1 MKAKTFPLLVATL
14 FLISSATV
22 ATFAQNQGTA
32 PAVSAP
38 QTATGAS
45 VGSSVSSL
53 GGAADQS
60 GVRKYQLGPGDV
72 LDLRVFGEPQF
83 SGTFTVNDEGYLEV
97 PFVDEPISAQCRT
110 DIDIKKDVVK
120 ALEKYIKKPQ
130 VSLRVAEMRSRPPAV
145 IYGAVRRADA
155 FQLNRRVHLLE
166 LIARTGGAT
175 EQAGG
180 DIHVYH
186 TEPLMC
192 PTPED
197 LAEEAKQKAP
207 ESALQLP
214 FTVYKISDLKDG
226 KSEANPRIRPG
237 DIVIVQ
243 EASPVYITGA
253 VVQPSNLYLRNQLS
267 LTRAIAQVG
276 GLSKEAKPEKVRIVR
291 MKKDNSLEPE
301 IITVNFADIKKQKAP
316 DIALQPYDIVEV
328 SNGSPWSPSRLPG
341 TLLSLAMGGAQ
352 QVVMM
357 GAPRIIP

>member
-1 MKAKTFPLLVATL
+1 MKAKTFPLLLAALCALAVPAATN
-14 FLISSATV
+14 
-22 ATFAQNQGTA
+22 AQE
-32 PAVSAP
+32 AVSAP
-38 QTATGAS
+38 AISAPQTVAGP
-45 VGSSVSSL
+45 SL
-53 GGAADQS
+53 GSALNSAVDQT

-83 SGTFTVNDEGYLEV
+83 SGTFTVNDEGNLEV
-97 PFVDEPISAQCRT
+97 PFVDDPISAQCRT
-110 DIDIKKDVVK
+110 DVEIKKDVVK

-145 IYGAVRRADA
+145 IFGAVRSPTP
-155 FQLNRRVHLLE
+155 FQLNRRIRLLD
-166 LIARTGGAT
+166 LMARTGGAT

-197 LAEEAKQKAP
+197 LVEMAKQKAP
-207 ESALQLP
+207 ENALQLP
-214 FTVYKISDLKDG
+214 FTVYKISDVKEG
-226 KSEANPRIRPG
+226 KIEANPYIRPG
-237 DIVIVQ
+237 DIIIVQ
-243 EASPVYITGA
+243 EAAPIYVTGA
-253 VVQPSNLYLRNQLS
+253 VVQPSNLYLRNQMS

-276 GLSKEAKPEKVRIVR
+276 GLSKEAKPEKVRIIR
-291 MKKDNSLEPE
+291 TKDKALEPE

-328 SNGSPWSPSRLPG
+328 SNGSPWSLNRLPG

-352 QVVMM
+352 QVIMT

>member
-1 MKAKTFPLLVATL
+1 MKAKTFPLLLAALVFALAAPAAT
-14 FLISSATV
+14 SA
-22 ATFAQNQGTA
+22 QQQGTA

-38 QTATGAS
+38 QTTGGAN
-45 VGSSVSSL
+45 VGSSAPALS
-53 GGAADQS
+53 GGGDQT

-83 SGTFTVNDEGYLEV
+83 SGTFTVNDEGNLEV
-97 PFVDEPISAQCRT
+97 PFVDEPISALCRT
-110 DIDIKKDVVK
+110 DIEIKKDVVK

-145 IYGAVRRADA
+145 IFGAVRNPTP
-155 FQLNRRVHLLE
+155 FQLNRRIRLLD
-166 LIARTGGAT
+166 LMARTGGAT

-192 PTPED
+192 PTAED
-197 LAEEAKQKAP
+197 LAEMAKQQAP
-207 ESALQLP
+207 ENALQLP
-214 FTVYKISDLKDG
+214 FTIYKISDVKEG
-226 KSEANPRIRPG
+226 KIEANPYIRPG

-243 EASPVYITGA
+243 EAAPVYITGA

-276 GLSKEAKPEKVRIVR
+276 GLSKEAKPEKVRIIR
-291 MKKDNSLEPE
+291 TKDKALEPE

-328 SNGSPWSPSRLPG
+328 SNGSPWSLPRLPG

-352 QVVMM
+352 QVVMA